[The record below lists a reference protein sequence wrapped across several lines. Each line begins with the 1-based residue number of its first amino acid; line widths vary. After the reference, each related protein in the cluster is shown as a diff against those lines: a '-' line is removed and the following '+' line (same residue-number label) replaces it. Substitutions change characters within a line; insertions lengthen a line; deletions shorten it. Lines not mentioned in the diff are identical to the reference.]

1 MEPITWVCRE
11 INVVDFCSALGENK
25 EAGSE
30 LSGGQSGEGRLV
42 MGRLGTIVGLLL
54 SLSQIDYLFNDDN
67 IIYQ

>member
-30 LSGGQSGEGRLV
+30 LSGVQSVEGILV
-42 MGRLGTIVGLLL
+42 MAWQGTIVGELL